1 MDEQLFSVEQVAERL
16 GMHVKTV
23 RNYVRE
29 GRLKAVRIGKSYRI
43 AAADL
48 AALTG
53 QSIAALTAKAVERT
67 RDVEA
72 YCVIE
77 ASAVSPIVSQRVAN
91 LLLGAAQSHEQ
102 DEQPLRVQ
110 TIYDPSR
117 AQLKIILIG
126 SVETTASMMRVVQA
140 LVEEK

>member
-1 MDEQLFSVEQVAERL
+1 MDYQLFTVEQVAERL

-48 AALTG
+48 AVLTG
-53 QSIAALTAKAVERT
+53 QPIAALTTKPVERA
-67 RDVEA
+67 RQVEA
-72 YCVIE
+72 YCVVE

-91 LLLGAAQSHEQ
+91 SLVGAARGHEQ
-102 DEQPLRVQ
+102 GELPLRVQ

-126 SVETTASMMRVVQA
+126 SVETTAIMMRVVQA
-140 LVEEK
+140 LMEEK